1 MKLPEKFPSK
11 SGESESARD
20 GERDDGLAGV
30 CGSLARAWREFT
42 EVKGAKSQA
51 KPIAAGKGHKGLK
64 GPKRRHFRGFALNLP
79 RPFRLPGQ

>member
-30 CGSLARAWREFT
+30 WWEFA

-79 RPFRLPGQ
+79 HPFRLPGQ